1 MTNSEDENEND
12 EIISNFIV
20 KARLRMADFISKVK
34 IKLFIY
40 QAIMFLL

>member
-12 EIISNFIV
+12 ETNFIV